1 VLRLRGAVVA
11 VPTIRISEMTSRTT
25 NDDALSWGTDMV
37 YELKDQDVTPPSPE
51 PGDMQSV
58 NRDAAGALG
67 IAVLTIAL
75 IALIIGVQ
83 IL

>member
-1 VLRLRGAVVA
+1 
-11 VPTIRISEMTSRTT
+11 
-25 NDDALSWGTDMV
+25 MV
-37 YELKDQDVTPPSPE
+37 YELKDQDVTPPE
-51 PGDMQSV
+51 PDPDDQRSV
-58 NRDAAGALG
+58 KSDAAGAIG

>member
-1 VLRLRGAVVA
+1 
-11 VPTIRISEMTSRTT
+11 
-25 NDDALSWGTDMV
+25 MV
-37 YELKDQDVTPPSPE
+37 YELKDQDVTPPTPA
-51 PGDMQSV
+51 PADQRSV
-58 NRDAAGALG
+58 RGDAAGALG